1 MQKEYQLYLFSQ
13 LFHETLKDCLEDTPY
28 DLLFSI
34 IVNELEKFE
43 ESKFNDENQSE
54 YDCMLNYLNE
64 NEDTIGIT
72 ILQTTITFKN

>member
-13 LFHETLKDCLEDTPY
+13 LFHETLKDCIEDTPY

-54 YDCMLNYLNE
+54 YDCMVDYLSANA
-64 NEDTIGIT
+64 DTISIT
-72 ILQTTITFKN
+72 ISDHSDI

>member
-28 DLLFSI
+28 DLLFPI

-43 ESKFNDENQSE
+43 ESDYNDENQSE
-54 YDCMLNYLNE
+54 YSCMAKYLSASA
-64 NEDTIGIT
+64 DTISIT
-72 ILQTTITFKN
+72 ISDHSNI